1 MNDPAAFIT
10 ALGAFIT
17 AIATAIATLRKNKKT
32 DEVGQAI
39 QAELTNNHGSSFKDK
54 IELTLDLVKSQG
66 HQLGE
71 LRTDLSDLRGDL
83 HNLRK
88 DVSTLQTKEIL
99 K

>member
-1 MNDPAAFIT
+1 MSDPAAFIT

-17 AIATAIATLRKNKKT
+17 ALATAIATLRKSKKV
-32 DEVGQAI
+32 DEASETI

-54 IELTLDLVKSQG
+54 IELMLDLVKSQG

-71 LRTDLSDLRGDL
+71 LRADLS
-83 HNLRK
+83 NLRK

-99 K
+99 S